1 MYMRG
6 VSAIDPTWLPI
17 YCRDQCAFTQ
27 PLLEP
32 TPYWNDETGEIM
44 CHVNGTFG
52 KQAWQLPTVAIEHP
66 TNNQKYRYLIR
77 SFGSDP
83 KYDLKTDPII
93 KYFYFLSNIVCTCF
107 IFQVNG

>member
-1 MYMRG
+1 MYSSSIFKSTLPEWVTYQEIYETSNGKMYMRG

-27 PLLEP
+27 PLVEP
-32 TPYWNDETGEIM
+32 TPYWDDEVGQII

-66 TNNQKYRYLIR
+66 KNNQKYR
-77 SFGSDP
+77 
-83 KYDLKTDPII
+83 
-93 KYFYFLSNIVCTCF
+93 
-107 IFQVNG
+107 

>member
-1 MYMRG
+1 MRG

-32 TPYWNDETGEIM
+32 TPYWDDEAGEIM

-77 SFGSDP
+77 SFFSDP
-83 KYDLKTDPII
+83 WNSKAL
-93 KYFYFLSNIVCTCF
+93 LS
-107 IFQVNG
+107 IFTMANVITS